1 MESEFLSECKKVVLW
16 KGQLVR
22 EAWLQMLIKG
32 NLLLSFFLEIP
43 CAELKDQEAKKKNE
57 GEV

>member
-1 MESEFLSECKKVVLW
+1 MESEFLSECKKSSFE
-16 KGQLVR
+16 KVR